1 MQGLLV
7 EKYRPATI
15 DDCILPVSLKETFK
29 DIVGSGEC
37 QNLLLTGGAGCGK
50 TSVARALCN
59 ELDADNILINCSEDG
74 NIDTLRTKIRTFAS
88 TVSISGNKKV
98 VILDEFDYSNANS
111 IQPALRGAI
120 EEFADNCRF
129 IITCN
134 YKNRIISPIHSRCTN
149 IEFTIPSEEKPTLAG
164 QFMQRVKTIL
174 DKEAI
179 PYEDKILAQLITK
192 YFPDFRRVLNELQRY
207 SVAGIIDIGILSQI
221 GEVQVKELAVAMKGK
236 NFTEARK
243 WVVSNLDNSQTE
255 LFRKIYD
262 GLHDYV
268 APSSI
273 PQAILILADY
283 QHKAAFVA
291 DQEINLTAC
300 IVELMME
307 CEFK

>member
-1 MQGLLV
+1 MNGLLV
-7 EKYRPATI
+7 EKYRPSTI
-15 DDCILPVSLKETFK
+15 DDCVLPQSLKETFK
-29 DIVGSGEC
+29 DIIKSGEC

-59 ELDADNILINCSEDG
+59 ELNADSILINCSEDG

-88 TVSISGNKKV
+88 TVSITGNKKV
-98 VILDEFDYSNANS
+98 VILDEFDYSNAQS

-120 EEFADNCRF
+120 EEFANNCRF

-149 IEFTIPSEEKPTLAG
+149 IEFVIPSEEKPVLAA
-164 QFMQRVKTIL
+164 QFMRRVQNIL
-174 DKEAI
+174 DIEGI
-179 PYEDKILAQLITK
+179 PYEDAILAQLITK
-192 YFPDFRRVLNELQRY
+192 YFPGFRRVFNELQRY
-207 SVAGIIDIGILSQI
+207 SVAGIIDVGILSQI
-221 GEVQVKELAVAMKGK
+221 GEVQVKELVSAMKEK

-262 GLHDYV
+262 GLCDYV
-268 APSSI
+268 HSSSI

-283 QHKAAFVA
+283 QYKSAFVA

>member
-164 QFMQRVKTIL
+164 QFMQRVKAIL
-174 DKEAI
+174 DKEGI

-268 APSSI
+268 TPSSI

>member
-37 QNLLLTGGAGCGK
+37 QNLLLSGGAGCGK

-59 ELDADNILINCSEDG
+59 ELDADSILINCSEDG

-149 IEFTIPSEEKPTLAG
+149 IEFAIPSEEKPSLAG

>member
-134 YKNRIISPIHSRCTN
+134 YKNRITSPIHSRCTN

-174 DKEAI
+174 DKEGI

-221 GEVQVKELAVAMKGK
+221 GEVQV
-236 NFTEARK
+236 
-243 WVVSNLDNSQTE
+243 
-255 LFRKIYD
+255 
-262 GLHDYV
+262 
-268 APSSI
+268 
-273 PQAILILADY
+273 
-283 QHKAAFVA
+283 
-291 DQEINLTAC
+291 
-300 IVELMME
+300 
-307 CEFK
+307 

>member
-7 EKYRPATI
+7 EKYRPSTI
-15 DDCILPVSLKETFK
+15 DDCILPISLKTTFK
-29 DIVGSGEC
+29 DIVKSGEC

-59 ELDADNILINCSEDG
+59 ELDADFIIINCSEDG

-98 VILDEFDYSNANS
+98 VILDEFDYSNAQS

-120 EEFADNCRF
+120 EEFANNCRF

-164 QFMQRVKTIL
+164 QFMDRVKFIL
-174 DKEAI
+174 ESENI
-179 PYEDKILAQLITK
+179 PYEDAIVAQLITK

-207 SVAGIIDIGILSQI
+207 SVAGVIDIGILSQV
-221 GEVQVKELAVAMKGK
+221 GEIQVKELASSMKSK

-255 LFRKIYD
+255 LFRKIYE
-262 GLHDYV
+262 GLHEYFQ
-268 APSSI
+268 PSSI

-283 QHKAAFVA
+283 QYKSAFVA
-291 DQEINLTAC
+291 DQEINLVAC
-300 IVELMME
+300 LVELMAE
-307 CEFK
+307 CEFV

>member
-59 ELDADNILINCSEDG
+59 ELDADSILINCSEDG

-149 IEFTIPSEEKPTLAG
+149 IEFAIPSEEKPSLAG

-268 APSSI
+268 TPSSI

>member
-37 QNLLLTGGAGCGK
+37 QNLLLSGGAGCGK

-59 ELDADNILINCSEDG
+59 ELDADSILINCSEDG

-120 EEFADNCRF
+120 EEFANNCRF

-149 IEFTIPSEEKPTLAG
+149 IEFSIPSEEKPSLAG

-268 APSSI
+268 TPSSI

>member
-192 YFPDFRRVLNELQRY
+192 YFPDFRRDLNELQRY

-268 APSSI
+268 TPSSI

>member
-37 QNLLLTGGAGCGK
+37 QNLLLSGGAGCGK

-59 ELDADNILINCSEDG
+59 ELDADSILINCSEDG

-120 EEFADNCRF
+120 EEFANNCRF

-149 IEFTIPSEEKPTLAG
+149 IEFAIPSEEKPSLAG
-164 QFMQRVKTIL
+164 QFMQRVKKIL

-236 NFTEARK
+236 NFTETRK

-268 APSSI
+268 TPSSI

>member
-59 ELDADNILINCSEDG
+59 ELDADSILINCSEDG

-120 EEFADNCRF
+120 EEFADNCRL

-149 IEFTIPSEEKPTLAG
+149 IEFAIPSEEKPSLAG